1 MKTME
6 LNNLEITEQPEGF
19 RFTSIRE
26 LVNRT
31 LNQNFGTH
39 ITRDKVSSGFKELD
53 KALGGFQKGH
63 LYTIAVKP
71 GMGKTAFLLS
81 LTNNMAIK
89 DNYSVAIFS
98 SERSNQKM
106 TNRLIETETGMSLNQ
121 LQSGSFK
128 ESERDHLL
136 SMLSNIAK
144 AKIFMDDTP
153 ALSTS
158 LFAKKIRELKQRQHI
173 DLVIVDY
180 LELLTIGIGQ
190 KTDRPAQLG
199 SIVKELRDIAS
210 ALEIPV
216 LLFSQ
221 SAGYTNGYPG
231 AIRPS
236 IKALPAFLKDH
247 SDVCML
253 LHRNIVFEAKSQ
265 SSAKHAVE
273 LYVIPGDNTD
283 KEIIVPLGFIES
295 IAKFTDFS

>member
-1 MKTME
+1 ME
-6 LNNLEITEQPEGF
+6 LNNLEVTEQPEGF
-19 RFTSIRE
+19 RFASIRE

-31 LNQNFGTH
+31 LNQNFGSP
-39 ITRDKVSSGFKELD
+39 INRDNVSSGFKELD
-53 KALGGFQKGH
+53 KALGGFQNGQ

-81 LTNNMAIK
+81 ITNNMAIK

-106 TNRLIETETGMSLNQ
+106 TNRLIETETGMSLSQ

-158 LFAKKIRELKQRQHI
+158 LFAKKIKELKQRQHI
-173 DLVIVDY
+173 DLVIIDY
-180 LELLTIGIGQ
+180 LELLTTDIGQ
-190 KTDRPAQLG
+190 KNDRPAQLG

-210 ALEIPV
+210 ALDIPV

-221 SAGYTNGYPG
+221 SAGFTNGYPG
-231 AIRPS
+231 EKRPS
-236 IKALPAFLKDH
+236 MEALPAFLKDH

-253 LHRNIVFEAKSQ
+253 LHRNIFLPVKPK
-265 SSAKHAVE
+265 SSAMQAVE
-273 LYVIPGDNTD
+273 LYAIHRDNPD
-283 KEIIVPLGFIES
+283 KEIIVPLNFIES